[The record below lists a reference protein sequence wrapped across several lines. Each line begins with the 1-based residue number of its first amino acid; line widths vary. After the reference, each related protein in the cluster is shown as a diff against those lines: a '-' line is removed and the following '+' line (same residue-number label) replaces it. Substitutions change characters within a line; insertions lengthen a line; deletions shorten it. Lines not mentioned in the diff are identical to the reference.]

1 MCTTVEIPVPSQSK
15 LHKQWCLF
23 DQEDNI
29 DFDRQ
34 VCYVD
39 IKKKLIVWPVVKKKL
54 KENAHK
60 FILFSADYIFL
71 TAEI

>member
-39 IKKKLIVWPVVKKKL
+39 IKKELKKKLIVYPVVKKL

-60 FILFSADYIFL
+60 FILFSADYIF
-71 TAEI
+71 